1 MKKAI
6 KNICCI
12 GAGYVGGP
20 TMTVIADKCPQI
32 EVNVVDINKDRINA
46 WNNPNTEEIPIF
58 EPGLSEIVKRCR
70 GVNLHFSTDI
80 KKQIAAADM
89 IFISVNTPTKTKGTG
104 AGKASDLK
112 WVEVCA
118 RQVASF
124 SIGHTIVVEKSTLP
138 VRTAEV
144 IKSIL
149 QSSLKSENNSKTF
162 DVLSN
167 PEFLA
172 EGSAIEDLINP
183 DRVLIGGENE
193 LAIDSL
199 SKIYL
204 NWVPRNKILRTNI
217 WSSELAK
224 LTANAFLAQRI
235 SSINSISALCEETGA
250 DVREVARAIGSDR
263 RIGSKFLSSGPGF
276 GGSCFKKDI
285 LNLVYLSEFFGL
297 PEVANFWE
305 GVVKLNDWHQ
315 HRISRLV
322 VKKLFGTVSGKKIS
336 ILGFAFKAN
345 TNDTRESP
353 AISICKELINEG
365 GNLFVYD
372 PKVSREQITID
383 LHLTEARQEQDSNEG
398 TWSYATSIFEAIKS
412 SDAIV
417 IITEWEEF
425 KYLNWKE
432 IKSKMRNPS
441 WIFDTRSIINIS
453 EAEKYGLK
461 VWSVGKGSQN
471 ISNF

>member
-1 MKKAI
+1 MINKI
-6 KNICCI
+6 RNICCI
-12 GAGYVGGP
+12 GAGFVGGP
-20 TMTVIADKCPQI
+20 TMAVFADKCPNLNI
-32 EVNVVDINKDRINA
+32 FVVDKNKQRVDA
-46 WNNPNTEEIPIF
+46 WNSEDLTKLPIF
-58 EPGLSEIVKRCR
+58 EKGLDKLISKRR
-70 GVNLHFSTDI
+70 GKNLHFSENF
-80 KKQIAAADM
+80 KKYISEADM
-89 IFISVNTPTKTKGTG
+89 IFISVNTPTKTKGLG

-112 WVEVCA
+112 WVE
-118 RQVASF
+118 AS
-124 SIGHTIVVEKSTLP
+124 SREIAEYAQGETIVVEKSTLP
-138 VRTAEV
+138 VKTAQT

-149 QSSLKSENNSKTF
+149 DESQSINKDKKFT
-162 DVLSN
+162 VLSN

-172 EGSAIEDLINP
+172 EGSAIADLEFP
-183 DRVLIGGENE
+183 DRVLIGGDNLESIKALVN
-193 LAIDSL
+193 
-199 SKIYL
+199 IYL
-204 NWVPRNKILRTNI
+204 NWIPKDKIITTDL
-217 WSSELAK
+217 WSSELSK

-235 SSINSISALCEETGA
+235 SSINSISALCERTGA
-250 DVREVARAIGSDR
+250 NIKDVSLAIGTDK
-263 RIGSKFLSSGPGF
+263 RIGKEFLNAGPGF

-285 LNLVYLSEFFGL
+285 LNLVYIYDYYGL
-297 PEVANFWE
+297 HHEAKYWE
-305 GVVKLNDWHQ
+305 KVVEINDWQ
-315 HRISRLV
+315 KKRISNLIIE
-322 VKKLFGTVSGKKIS
+322 KLFGTVSGKKIA
-336 ILGFAFKAN
+336 ILGFSFKAN

-372 PKVSREQITID
+372 PKVSHEQIKID
-383 LHLTEARQEQDSNEG
+383 LNLPEARQEKDFNEG
-398 TWSYATSIFEAIKS
+398 SWSYATSISEAVKS